1 VEAKSAKHWF
11 HEFVVPHNHAQGT
24 IKIVQCTPVVRL
36 KIHRMRRGG
45 VPQMRATCAYLI
57 DLRFDDSKN

>member
-11 HEFVVPHNHAQGT
+11 HAFVVPRNHAQGT

-36 KIHRMRRGG
+36 KIHRMWRSG
-45 VPQMRATCAYLI
+45 VP
-57 DLRFDDSKN
+57 